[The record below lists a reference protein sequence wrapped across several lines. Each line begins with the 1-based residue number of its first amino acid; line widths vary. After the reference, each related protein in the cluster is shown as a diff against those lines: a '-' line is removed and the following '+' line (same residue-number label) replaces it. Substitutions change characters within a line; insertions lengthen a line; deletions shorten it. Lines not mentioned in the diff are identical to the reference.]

1 VQYWFGVCCCW
12 YLWYWR
18 NKSLFEA
25 SFSFPNNPLHCI
37 LAYSIKVVNSAA
49 AAAATA
55 SNPAAVRHEQVIGWA
70 IQKLG

>member
-1 VQYWFGVCCCW
+1 M
-12 YLWYWR
+12 
-18 NKSLFEA
+18 
-25 SFSFPNNPLHCI
+25 HCI
-37 LAYSIKVVNSAA
+37 LAYSIKVVNSAAA